1 MLNKGQWVKII
12 SMQGEPAY
20 SGKIGKVEFI
30 DSIGQ
35 IHGTWGGCA
44 LQPENDTYEILQHA

>member
-20 SGKIGKVEFI
+20 SGKIGQVQEVDESKAWKRM
-30 DSIGQ
+30 
-35 IHGTWGGCA
+35 TTTRT
-44 LQPENDTYEILQHA
+44 P